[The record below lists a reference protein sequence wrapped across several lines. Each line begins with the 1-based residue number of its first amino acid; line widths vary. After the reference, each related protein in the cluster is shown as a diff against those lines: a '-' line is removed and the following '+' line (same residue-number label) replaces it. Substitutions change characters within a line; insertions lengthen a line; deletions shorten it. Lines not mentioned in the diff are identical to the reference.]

1 MIWEDEKFQKYVA
14 HKFEEQYPHHNPYV
28 PSEALARN
36 YLFRACGIKLVS
48 KLDDLENNE
57 TFKKIMKKFNEW
69 SEK

>member
-1 MIWEDEKFQKYVA
+1 MIWEDNSFPKYVA
-14 HKFEEQYPHHNPYV
+14 HEFEKQYPHHDSYE
-28 PSEALARN
+28 PSEALCRN
-36 YLFRACGIKLVS
+36 YLFRACGIELVS